1 MKKLTFIFVCL
12 FSCSLFGQV
21 EQSSSVNYINVS
33 GDNAYTLDT
42 LTYSDGSLRITRGLT
57 LDSTALMALI
67 AADTVQTNRLITSY
81 TANFN
86 SKKNQIDA
94 IQTLKTQDSLRMVYW
109 TQRIA
114 QLRIVKDSII
124 AN

>member
-81 TANFN
+81 TENFN
-86 SKKNQIDA
+86 SKKNQMDA

>member
-67 AADTVQTNRLITSY
+67 AADTVQTNTLISSY

-86 SKKNQIDA
+86 SKKNQMDA